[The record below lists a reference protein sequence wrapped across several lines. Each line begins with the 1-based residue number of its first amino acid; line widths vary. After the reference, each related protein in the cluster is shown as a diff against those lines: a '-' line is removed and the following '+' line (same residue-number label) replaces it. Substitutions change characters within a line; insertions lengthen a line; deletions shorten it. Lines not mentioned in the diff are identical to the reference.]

1 MMPSAFSA
9 ARLILPDSRWRFR
22 FLSSPQATGRH
33 AAALRQTAFSFRQ
46 MTEAEAGAQRPFRIR
61 VVQAGTSD
69 TQEALARR
77 MAVRDAALRRFQVLN
92 GLRAGEALQPGLG
105 YKIIAE

>member
-1 MMPSAFSA
+1 
-9 ARLILPDSRWRFR
+9 
-22 FLSSPQATGRH
+22 
-33 AAALRQTAFSFRQ
+33 

>member
-1 MMPSAFSA
+1 
-9 ARLILPDSRWRFR
+9 
-22 FLSSPQATGRH
+22 
-33 AAALRQTAFSFRQ
+33 
-46 MTEAEAGAQRPFRIR
+46 